1 MCDSSQQC
9 FATEPHVKEAGEH
22 LDRAFSKGGW
32 RGALSNH
39 ATLAVSCPIKNSV
52 GLTRR
57 NLGTNRVNVGLDSH
71 RPNRHMSSMWHD
83 ISSLSPLQS
92 TSCSHNQVRIQRITL
107 RITMVNKIPSVEYH
121 IPRKRLV
128 HPSSV
133 VTFLMQSTTPA

>member
-1 MCDSSQQC
+1 MRD
-9 FATEPHVKEAGEH
+9 
-22 LDRAFSKGGW
+22 
-32 RGALSNH
+32 
-39 ATLAVSCPIKNSV
+39 
-52 GLTRR
+52 
-57 NLGTNRVNVGLDSH
+57 LGTTHGNVGLDSH